1 MCLGTTCTTVSGKYG
16 ASSPDPNK
24 PCFFPFKHSG
34 KTYYE
39 CKENPGS
46 IFWCKTGSGS
56 KEWGVCGDTCR
67 NHSSG
72 IIKQIVK
79 GCTI

>member
-1 MCLGTTCTTVSGKYG
+1 MIEKYG
-16 ASSPDPNK
+16 APSPDPNK
-24 PCFFPFKHSG
+24 PCVFPFKSTNNG

-46 IFWCKTGSGS
+46 IFWCRTNIQGTK
-56 KEWGVCGDTCR
+56 WGVCGDNCR

-72 IIKQIVK
+72 IKK
-79 GCTI
+79 KCTSDAFEVN